1 MADGALACRGRAGNS
16 TLRLPSV
23 YGQAEPGHFR
33 KDFFPGCHGTR
44 SAGRDFFHMKGKT
57 LKMGPRFTSGERMKS
72 RILCKKKRA
81 QSRSISG
88 RRCSLDW
95 EQDFTQ
101 MGGLDPGKGDAGS
114 LGPPI
119 VLFKKCLETPIRKS
133 EKGKLH
139 RPGTGI
145 TIKMK
150 NFPSFHP

>member
-1 MADGALACRGRAGNS
+1 MADRALACAAEGPETRRSGCRPFMGKRSRAISGKIFS
-16 TLRLPSV
+16 
-23 YGQAEPGHFR
+23 PGAMGPVPPAAHSL
-33 KDFFPGCHGTR
+33 

-114 LGPPI
+114 HGPPI

-133 EKGKLH
+133 ERGNCIGRGLGL
-139 RPGTGI
+139 P
-145 TIKMK
+145 
-150 NFPSFHP
+150 